1 MGDGHAM
8 SDGEGAASRS
18 AISFREDDLSGGAIC
33 ALLDAHLAEMR
44 SLSPP
49 HQVFALDL
57 DGLRSHDVTVWTA
70 WSADGEL
77 LGCGG
82 LKDLGGGDGEVK
94 AMHTLAR
101 HRGQGVARAVLGHI
115 VGEARARGLGRLLLE
130 TGAADAYS
138 GARRLYERAGF
149 VHRGPFGDYPDTGF
163 SAFMELALQARP

>member
-1 MGDGHAM
+1 ML
-8 SDGEGAASRS
+8 SQVEL
-18 AISFREDDLSGGAIC
+18 REDDLSGAEIS

-57 DGLRSHDVTVWTA
+57 AGLRAADVTVWTA
-70 WSADGEL
+70 WDGGAL

-82 LKDLGGGDGEVK
+82 LKGLGGGDGEVK

-101 HRGQGVARAVLGHI
+101 HRGRGVARVILEHI
-115 VGEARARGLGRLLLE
+115 ITEARRRGLRRLLLE
-130 TGAADAYS
+130 TGAAPEYA
-138 GARRLYERAGF
+138 GARRVYERAGF

-163 SAFMELALQARP
+163 SAFMELALGARD